1 MRRIALITGASS
13 GIGCEF
19 YFQLMAQD
27 TLGKISVDEFWLV
40 ARRHDRLEALP
51 GRKKRIFALD
61 LEAPEARD
69 VIALALAQAKEESQ
83 ETLQITYLIQAAG
96 YGKHGALDAHS
107 RGDQVGQVRLN
118 GEALV
123 DLAYICL
130 PYLGPGSQVIH
141 VASVAAFLPQP
152 YFASY
157 AASKALVHSLTLAL
171 HYEWKKRGIQ
181 VLSMCPGPVDTGFAR
196 RSQETSAGFKNSVGT
211 QGHGSSPSFDRSKR
225 VAKHKGPFSLK
236 SSDGHNGPGDGFSR
250 EDRTIASLLD
260 PPSGGSDFPMPSLS
274 DNLSKGGVEDLVSS
288 GPNDQVTLPETG
300 AWGAPLPLALGAD
313 QPATSKLK
321 SLGKEDIHSMVRQ
334 ALQKVKKGRKVSLTT
349 WPARLIYYGG
359 RFLPK
364 SFIFFLEEK
373 TGVFRD

>member
-27 TLGKISVDEFWLV
+27 TLGRISVDEFWLV
-40 ARRHDRLEALP
+40 ARRHERLEALP

-96 YGKHGALDAHS
+96 YGKHGAFDAHS

-171 HYEWKKRGIQ
+171 HYEWKKRGIK

-196 RSQETSAGFKNSVGT
+196 RSQVTSVSFK
-211 QGHGSSPSFDRSKR
+211 RSDG
-225 VAKHKGPFSLK
+225 HKGPE
-236 SSDGHNGPGDGFSR
+236 DGLSR
-250 EDRTIASLLD
+250 EDRSTASLLGQ
-260 PPSGGSDFPMPSLS
+260 PSGGSDFPMPSRS
-274 DNLSKGGVEDLVSS
+274 DDLTKGGAEDLGSS
-288 GPNDQVTLPETG
+288 GPDDQVTLPETG
-300 AWGAPLPLALGAD
+300 AWGAPLPVALGTD
-313 QPATSKLK
+313 HPSTSKLK
-321 SLGKEDIHSMVRQ
+321 SLGKEDIHTMVRQ
-334 ALQKVKKGRKVSLTT
+334 ALRKVNQGRKVSLTT

-359 RFLPK
+359 RCLPK

-373 TGVFRD
+373 TGVFQN